1 MKLTETRIK
10 QIIKE
15 EIDAMD
21 EAIEP
26 MTLVAGGVGLYALYK
41 FIFGREP
48 SSNQEALDRVREY
61 INDLDAKANAG
72 DDMRKNMPRP
82 PEPPGEEQRK
92 ARARQRLMRLKQDRG
107 M

>member
-1 MKLTETRIK
+1 MKLTESRIK

-21 EAIEP
+21 EGIDP

-48 SSNQEALDRVREY
+48 NTEEDLNRVREY
-61 INDLDAKANAG
+61 VEMLEAKADAG
-72 DDMRKNMPRP
+72 DDMYKNMPRP
-82 PEPPGEEQRK
+82 PKPPGEEQRK
-92 ARARQRLMRLKQDRG
+92 AKARQRLMKLKQDRG

>member
-48 SSNQEALDRVREY
+48 NTEEDLNRVREY
-61 INDLDAKANAG
+61 VNQLQAKADAG
-72 DDMRKNMPRP
+72 DDIYKNMPRP